1 MTAGWVEWIM
11 GIDAVSRPGCRVT
24 TFCLPCTEVPLQTID
39 PPDTAKAAAEL
50 AKQWGQLALVA
61 QKLLSSSNSSTNSFV
76 LAALLLGFRAPSSL
90 PPSASPLI
98 HLAEAL
104 LSICEARNFSD
115 IAHWCH
121 LLARRSDLATQVV
134 VTPRLTPSLRHSSL
148 KPRAAF
154 RASSPT
160 PSGLLRSA
168 LTRIP

>member
-24 TFCLPCTEVPLQTID
+24 TFCLPCTEIPPQTID

-61 QKLLSSSNSSTNSFV
+61 QRLLSSSNSSTNSIV

-134 VTPRLTPSLRHSSL
+134 VKPRLTPSPCLPSSL
-148 KPRAAF
+148 VV
-154 RASSPT
+154 
-160 PSGLLRSA
+160 
-168 LTRIP
+168 